1 MRFWHK
7 FVSTGVLTA
16 VVMLPFLTLAMCV
29 PENVGSM
36 QCPPDC
42 PMMADMN
49 SGHDYME
56 MKFSEVPASCCQFKS
71 SSPAPVTESTTVAP
85 TVSVEPTVVD
95 TPLPKKSQ
103 ARTTAFV
110 DTSPPVAPDFQAQL
124 CTFRI

>member
-7 FVSTGVLTA
+7 LVSCGVLEA
-16 VVMLPFLTLAMCV
+16 VLLLPLLSIGVCA
-29 PENVGSM
+29 PQSASAM

-42 PMMADMN
+42 PMMAEMN
-49 SGHDYME
+49 SGHDGME

-71 SSPAPVTESTTVAP
+71 SNPAPVTESKTVAP

-110 DTSPPVAPDFQAQL
+110 DTSPPVAPDFQTQL